1 MSNNEYVTPVNH
13 GVLSASATTAFE
25 ATKSGLKGMVTG
37 LFSGTVIG
45 ATLGA
50 VGALGFGLM
59 TGSVVTL
66 AGLGAIGA
74 SVLGAGV
81 IGAAVGTVAMFI
93 PPVGMALVGLGTAIG
108 LVKGTSKGMERVSQE
123 RSAAEMVN
131 AQVQAYKAQ
140 AMATGVPVTKFAAPD
155 ALNEAP
161 SLIQAGND
169 NVQYDGRVAGA
180 QLAAAR

>member
-1 MSNNEYVTPVNH
+1 MSNDGYVTPVNH
-13 GVLSASATTAFE
+13 GVLSATTTTGFE
-25 ATKSGLKGMVTG
+25 AAKGGLKGMAAS
-37 LFSGTVIG
+37 LFSGTAIG
-45 ATLGA
+45 AVLGA

-59 TGSVVTL
+59 TGSLTTL

-81 IGAAVGTVAMFI
+81 AGAVIGTMAMFI
-93 PPVGMALVGLGTAIG
+93 PPVGMALIGIGTAIG

-123 RSAAEMVN
+123 RGAAAMVN
-131 AQVQAYKAQ
+131 AQIENYRAQ
-140 AMATGVPVTKFAAPD
+140 TMATGIPVTKFAAPNST
-155 ALNEAP
+155 NEAP

-169 NVQYDGRVAGA
+169 NIQYDGRIAGA